1 MRWVKLMATKAN
13 KTTLTIS
20 SKNYSSWSLRGWLMV
35 KLSGLPFEEVTVQSD
50 SLENRAELL
59 LLSPS
64 ILVPR
69 LDHDGL
75 KIWDTLAIGEYLNEI
90 CPEAKLLPTNMQQRV
105 HCRSI
110 SGEMHSGFASMRASL
125 PMNLKAKLDN
135 FKVWSKAQ
143 QDIQRILTIWEE
155 CLTLYKGPFLFGKT
169 PTIADAMFAPVVT
182 RFQTYNISL
191 SGKCLQYSKTILAM
205 PQMQEWVMGALQEP
219 DDIEELDVEF

>member
-1 MRWVKLMATKAN
+1 MATKTN
-13 KTTLTIS
+13 TTTLTIS

-35 KLSGLPFEEVTVQSD
+35 KLSGLPFDEVQVQSD

-69 LDHDGL
+69 LDHQGL

-90 CPEAKLLPTNMQQRV
+90 CPQAKLLPINMKQRV

-110 SGEMHSGFASMRASL
+110 SGEMHSGFASLRASL
-125 PMNLKAKLDN
+125 PMNLKEKLSN

-143 QDIQRILTIWEE
+143 QDIQRIFCIWEE
-155 CLTLYKGPFLFGKT
+155 CLTLYKGPFLFGKN

-182 RFQTYNISL
+182 RFQTYNIPL
-191 SGKCLQYSKTILAM
+191 SGKCLQYSNTILTM